1 MTKLDFIHH
10 RANMRARTSSG
21 LFISTKEER
30 ERRRERERVCVI
42 EIVREN
48 ERPGRERQVR

>member
-1 MTKLDFIHH
+1 VTKLDFIHH
-10 RANMRARTSSG
+10 RANTRAPTSSG

-30 ERRRERERVCVI
+30 DGEKERERVCVI

-48 ERPGRERQVR
+48 ERPGRERQV